1 VQQSWPGILSRCATK
16 MKRLLWSSS
25 TVTFRDFP
33 TAVPGPIAGAG
44 EVWKTTIYAFKK
56 TVPRV
61 HQIVSAVFQLG
72 FVDLFCREYHLDG
85 TVQALTIAKD

>member
-1 VQQSWPGILSRCATK
+1 MENHDLRIQKDR
-16 MKRLLWSSS
+16 
-25 TVTFRDFP
+25 
-33 TAVPGPIAGAG
+33 
-44 EVWKTTIYAFKK
+44 
-56 TVPRV
+56 PRV

>member
-1 VQQSWPGILSRCATK
+1 VTTK
-16 MKRLLWSSS
+16 SIARITTQPLARYGKPRFTHSKR
-25 TVTFRDFP
+25 P
-33 TAVPGPIAGAG
+33 
-44 EVWKTTIYAFKK
+44 
-56 TVPRV
+56 VPRV